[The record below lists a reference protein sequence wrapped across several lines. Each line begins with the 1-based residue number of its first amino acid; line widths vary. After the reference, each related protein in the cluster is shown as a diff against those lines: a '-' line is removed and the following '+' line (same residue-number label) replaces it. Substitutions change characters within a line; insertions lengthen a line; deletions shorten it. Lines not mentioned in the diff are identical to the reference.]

1 MNALLEKYPQEIE
14 KILGKY
20 PQDQKRAAV
29 MALLYMAQRELGYV
43 TKGSLND
50 IAAILEITP
59 TEVASIVGFYTLYHG
74 EPEGRYR
81 IQVCNDL
88 PCALRGA
95 DEFLAK
101 LCENLGLQ
109 VGETTADG
117 LVTLEAV
124 TCLAGCDRAPM
135 FQVQTGEGLSYHEN
149 QTVES
154 TLALV
159 EKWKLEAQA
168 AREAAETAKTA
179 GAPEGGE
186 EALAGE
192 AEQPEAAEAEVEPVL
207 PTALHGTTRQPT
219 EVRIHIQ
226 ELGGQ

>member
-1 MNALLEKYPQEIE
+1 LNALLEKYPQETE

-20 PQDQKRAAV
+20 PPDQKRAAV
-29 MALLYMAQRELGYV
+29 MPMLYLAQRELGYV
-43 TKGSLND
+43 TKASLND
-50 IAAILEITP
+50 IAAILEISS

-74 EPEGRYR
+74 EAEGKHR

-95 DEFLAK
+95 DQFLDK
-101 LCENLGLQ
+101 LCENLGIQ

-135 FQVQTGEGLSYHEN
+135 FQVQTGDGLSYHEN
-149 QTVES
+149 QTLES

-159 EKWKLEAQA
+159 EKWKAEAQA
-168 AREAAETAKTA
+168 ARAAAEAEKTA
-179 GAPEGGE
+179 GTTAE
-186 EALAGE
+186 AGE
-192 AEQPEAAEAEVEPVL
+192 AQAGEEVLPEAGELEVEPVL

-219 EVRIHIQ
+219 VVRIHIQ